1 MNKHLLLALIA
12 IPLIAGCDSN
22 GSGST
27 QQANNEDSSVG
38 TDIGPV
44 SDSSDPNFSNVI
56 NTAPALTLE
65 QIEIEWECDP
75 LPGPFEVPNGT
86 RLRLPIQLRHWEG
99 QLLPRQ
105 SQLFRQHRQA

>member
-27 QQANNEDSSVG
+27 QQANNDDSSVG

-86 RLRLPIQLRHWEG
+86 TPSSLVGRRMEPIR
-99 QLLPRQ
+99 
-105 SQLFRQHRQA
+105 SQNSKF